1 MEDNLKCSVYLL
13 INRKQAAAGL
23 DEMRV
28 IYEVAV
34 QSDCGGPSAPRDD
47 RVRLLRSEAGGI

>member
-1 MEDNLKCSVYLL
+1 MKCRVYLL
-13 INRKQAAAGL
+13 INKRWDAAGL